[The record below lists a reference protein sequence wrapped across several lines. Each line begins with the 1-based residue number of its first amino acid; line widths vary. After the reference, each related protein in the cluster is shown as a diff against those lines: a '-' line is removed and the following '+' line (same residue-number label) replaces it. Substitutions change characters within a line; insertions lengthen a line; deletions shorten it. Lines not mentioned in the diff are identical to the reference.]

1 MSIERD
7 QLSEK
12 AEQST
17 DFVDRFLGLS
27 STWKFLVSI
36 ALLLLVYLVAS
47 DLIWPTSEKWAQE
60 SEELEQLLQESRS
73 MESKIDR
80 KLEWV
85 VASLGPIEV
94 PRSPNP
100 GADRLEAT
108 VNDIV
113 SGRKVQNYTFET
125 RPGARVQASSALR
138 NIAGGGRVERV
149 HAEVEFQASPEDA
162 IDLVREL
169 EAEPEIE
176 SIGSIRMT
184 ADPDLRLVEV
194 KLVVEAW
201 IKAPDRRRPS

>member
-1 MSIERD
+1 M
-7 QLSEK
+7 
-12 AEQST
+12 
-17 DFVDRFLGLS
+17 
-27 STWKFLVSI
+27 
-36 ALLLLVYLVAS
+36 AS

-125 RPGARVQASSALR
+125 RPGARV
-138 NIAGGGRVERV
+138 
-149 HAEVEFQASPEDA
+149 
-162 IDLVREL
+162 
-169 EAEPEIE
+169 
-176 SIGSIRMT
+176 
-184 ADPDLRLVEV
+184 
-194 KLVVEAW
+194 
-201 IKAPDRRRPS
+201 

>member
-1 MSIERD
+1 
-7 QLSEK
+7 
-12 AEQST
+12 
-17 DFVDRFLGLS
+17 
-27 STWKFLVSI
+27 
-36 ALLLLVYLVAS
+36 
-47 DLIWPTSEKWAQE
+47 
-60 SEELEQLLQESRS
+60 